1 MTTKSNGLNTHV
13 SKKDLNKIVSPLD
26 RIFDDR
32 ELKNN
37 KLAAPNTKSNTG
49 TSTGN
54 Q

>member
-1 MTTKSNGLNTHV
+1 MTTESNGLNTHV
-13 SKKDLNKIVSPLD
+13 STKDLQKVISPLD

-37 KLAAPNTKSNTG
+37 TLATQTTKSDTQNG
-49 TSTGN
+49 FGI